1 MINVLDTHRLL
12 YRNATIT
19 ALDLADKTTPVK
31 FYNVTD
37 VDVAADIGYTVYTN
51 DAGYICYGSNRELVS
66 SLGLG
71 GSAIVRVSLNGGQNW
86 PIAWIVRNTED
97 GVTAEDVK
105 YKIYDTL
112 GNVLYDP
119 LSRDYVMPD
128 YLLRSEYSNGIWKE
142 ESISVEATETSIALS
157 EWTTAVRVPSN
168 VAANLIALT
177 GQLRAGQKVLVV
189 NEGKARSIN
198 NMRFEAGSFG
208 IYYADGNGSM
218 KWTSQSDTFYAL
230 AVNGSYNDTWTEVAR
245 KVIAMSDTV
254 ITADNRT
261 FVLQKEQKI
270 DLVHDTGM
278 TKSLF
283 EYTPALIYTGF
294 CSTDGNNAL
303 LYDVAGYAGGVLPAH
318 ATRVKLRLTA
328 PSGWGATE
336 NTYHIVIKVPY
347 EWFKYNRTVDLDI
360 TISLGQNH
368 YDADTFSIYLAFTD
382 DNNQYHPILI
392 KTKLASYDETSG
404 TYVVPNYNVRLGCR
418 ADLSVSCAEMS
429 PARYAT

>member
-31 FYNVTD
+31 FYNITD

-71 GSAIVRVSLNGGQNW
+71 GSAIVRVSLNGGQSW

-105 YKIYDTL
+105 YKIYDQQ

-119 LSRDYVMPD
+119 LSRNYVMPD

-142 ESISVEATETSIALS
+142 ESISVEATEVSIALS
-157 EWTTAVRVPSN
+157 EWTTAIRVPSN
-168 VAANLIALT
+168 VTANSIALT
-177 GQLRAGQKVLVV
+177 GQLRAGQKVLVA
-189 NEGKARSIN
+189 NEGKARTIN

-208 IYYADGNGSM
+208 IYYADGNGNM
-218 KWTSQSDTFYAL
+218 MWTTQSDAFYAL

-245 KVIAMSDTV
+245 KLIAMSDTV

-261 FVLQKEQKI
+261 FVLQKNQKI
-270 DLVHDTGM
+270 DLTHEAGM

-283 EYTPALIYTGF
+283 EYTPALIYTGV

-303 LYDVAGYAGGVLPAH
+303 LYDVSGYDGGILPAH
-318 ATRVKLRLTA
+318 AARVKLRLTA
-328 PSGWGATE
+328 PTGWGAAE

-347 EWFKYNRTVDLDI
+347 EWFKFNRTVDLDLMVN
-360 TISLGQNH
+360 LGQN
-368 YDADTFSIYLAFTD
+368 YYSGNFSVYVAFDD
-382 DNNQYHPILI
+382 DNGQYHAILM
-392 KTKLASYDETSG
+392 KQKQATYDEATGAYYFS
-404 TYVVPNYNVRLGCR
+404 NYNVQLRCR
-418 ADLSVSCAEMS
+418 ADMAVSYVEMN
-429 PARYAT
+429 PAISAT

>member
-31 FYNVTD
+31 FYNITD

-71 GSAIVRVSLNGGQNW
+71 GSAIVRVSLNGGQSW
-86 PIAWIVRNTED
+86 PIAWIVRNTEN

-105 YKIYDTL
+105 YKIYDQQ
-112 GNVLYDP
+112 GNILYDP
-119 LSRDYVMPD
+119 LSRNYVMPD

-142 ESISVEATETSIALS
+142 ESISVEATDTSIALS
-157 EWTTAVRVPSN
+157 EWTTAIRVPSN
-168 VAANLIALT
+168 VTANSIELT
-177 GQLRAGQKVLVV
+177 GQLRAGQKILVA
-189 NEGKARSIN
+189 NEGKARTIN
-198 NMRFEAGSFG
+198 RMRFEAGSFG
-208 IYYADGNGSM
+208 IYYADGNGNM
-218 KWTSQSDTFYAL
+218 MWTTQSDAFYAL

-245 KVIAMSDTV
+245 KLIAMSDTV

-261 FVLQKEQKI
+261 FVLQKDQKI
-270 DLVHDTGM
+270 DLKHETGM

-283 EYTPALIYTGF
+283 EYTPALIYTGV

-303 LYDVAGYAGGVLPAH
+303 LYDVSGYDGGILPAH
-318 ATRVKLRLTA
+318 AVRVKLRLTV
-328 PSGWGATE
+328 PIDWGAAE

-347 EWFKYNRTVDLDI
+347 EWFKFNRTVDLDLMVN
-360 TISLGQNH
+360 LGNN
-368 YDADTFSIYLAFTD
+368 YYSGNFSVYVAFDD
-382 DNNQYHPILI
+382 DNGQYHAILM
-392 KTKLASYDETSG
+392 KQKQTTYDETTGAYYFS
-404 TYVVPNYNVRLGCR
+404 NYNVQLRCR
-418 ADLSVSCAEMS
+418 ADMAVSYVEMN
-429 PARYAT
+429 PAISAT